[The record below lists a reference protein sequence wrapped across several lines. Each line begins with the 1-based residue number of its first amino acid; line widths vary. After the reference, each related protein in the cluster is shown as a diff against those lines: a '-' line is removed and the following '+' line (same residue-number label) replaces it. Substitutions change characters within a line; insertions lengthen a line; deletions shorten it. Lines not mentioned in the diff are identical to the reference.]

1 MSWTE
6 CIFSKLYGHDGKR
19 RWTNWVFYLS
29 YLFHVSE
36 LVQFVPSL
44 GVLCKPGKGYWTNT
58 VIYYD
63 AENLFQQVGTDV
75 KLMSMVKAVNTEAP
89 IWYAQ
94 VSVSLNIMRVF
105 SPVSET
111 LTVFG
116 LDMHLS
122 YSRSAQD

>member
-1 MSWTE
+1 M
-6 CIFSKLYGHDGKR
+6 D
-19 RWTNWVFYLS
+19 
-29 YLFHVSE
+29 
-36 LVQFVPSL
+36 
-44 GVLCKPGKGYWTNT
+44 
-58 VIYYD
+58 
-63 AENLFQQVGTDV
+63 NLFQQVGTDV

-122 YSRSAQD
+122 YSGSAQD